1 MNKLLLSYLMLNYQ
15 MKLNLIYKTING
27 KPKQNDE
34 ILELFK
40 LYMNLGNNSL
50 FKLIILLPFCL
61 KKILMK
67 APTYI
72 GVISLAFVVLIII
85 CQSPY
90 FIDYYY
96 DEIYIKDDK
105 ILI

>member
-1 MNKLLLSYLMLNYQ
+1 MNNKKAPNEQIAFKLFNIKLLDENKLNVLRQ
-15 MKLNLIYKTING
+15 LIEE
-27 KPKQNDE
+27 QNDE

-72 GVISLAFVVLIII
+72 
-85 CQSPY
+85 
-90 FIDYYY
+90 
-96 DEIYIKDDK
+96 
-105 ILI
+105 

>member
-1 MNKLLLSYLMLNYQ
+1 MKIKL
-15 MKLNLIYKTING
+15 IEE
-27 KPKQNDE
+27 QNDE

-67 APTYI
+67 APTWSYFFSFCSFNYYLSK
-72 GVISLAFVVLIII
+72 SLF
-85 CQSPY
+85 Y
-90 FIDYYY
+90 R
-96 DEIYIKDDK
+96 
-105 ILI
+105 